1 MIEDANFSL
10 EVLAV
15 KENKDGSATLTVE
28 MGPAAAQYFIE
39 LGILTAL
46 TKTLVDL
53 EKPETDL

>member
-28 MGPAAAQYFIE
+28 MGPAVAQYFIE

>member
-28 MGPAAAQYFIE
+28 MGPVAAQYFIE
-39 LGILTAL
+39 LGILTVL
-46 TKTLVDL
+46 TKALS
-53 EKPETDL
+53 ETD